1 MRSTLQVLLLVPA
14 FLLGTVGF
22 GWVSVALLGFVWG
35 ALNKSD
41 RSVPFTCAASAAVGW
56 GLLLA
61 WTAVQGPVAELALK
75 LGAVVGVHGFVF
87 IFATLVF
94 PAILAGSAAGVGWR
108 VRRMVGLGV
117 WGSGGLRV

>member
-1 MRSTLQVLLLVPA
+1 MRRTLQVLLLAPA

-41 RSVPFTCAASAAVGW
+41 RTVPFTCAVSAVVGW

-61 WTAVQGPVAELALK
+61 WTAVQGPVAELAVK
-75 LGAVVGVHGFVF
+75 LGAIVGVHGSAF
-87 IFATLVF
+87 ILVTLLL

-108 VRRMVGLGV
+108 LAGWKV
-117 WGSGGLRV
+117 SE